1 MLDKLIPLKEFVAR
15 YPKKLGTESTLRRWI
30 REDYTGFSMCAVKK
44 GRQGYLIDLDAVEEW
59 LKAQRVKQSEKEE

>member
-30 REDYTGFSMCAVKK
+30 REDYTGFSI
-44 GRQGYLIDLDAVEEW
+44 YLLYLSA
-59 LKAQRVKQSEKEE
+59 